1 MKNPQRSSL
10 PWSFERQ
17 VESAFDPTTWGQPK
31 PFEETQ
37 PIWPTDLSGKGL
49 LGEAN
54 RYPDDS
60 EYAGELVDNAMAAGY
75 GDELYDGLT
84 DLRDQIE
91 DEVREM
97 VYNRWDAPPHPEA
110 HYGEDELFNVWKN
123 GDIAGYDYEPPD
135 EDPPDWWDEDEE
147 MDGPWNPD
155 SDEPA
160 YHNFDAEYAQR
171 LLYENYDAWMDKAEE
186 EERND
191 HVDVPTLEAMRDR
204 WNFREPSRYA
214 TFKPP
219 EHWSQPDSSINMH
232 SVEHLPVRTLMGL
245 REFDRP
251 LTGDYVEALRQSI
264 AEHGVHSPVI
274 LNYNPDTQAVWVAEG
289 NHRIKLAD
297 ELGLDSIPARVMRWH
312 GKPAGPGR
320 YEDGTIGLG
329 GGRASIPYP
338 PDQFNYVPQDLKPSQ
353 IGIR

>member
-1 MKNPQRSSL
+1 
-10 PWSFERQ
+10 
-17 VESAFDPTTWGQPK
+17 
-31 PFEETQ
+31 
-37 PIWPTDLSGKGL
+37 
-49 LGEAN
+49 
-54 RYPDDS
+54 
-60 EYAGELVDNAMAAGY
+60 
-75 GDELYDGLT
+75 
-84 DLRDQIE
+84 
-91 DEVREM
+91 
-97 VYNRWDAPPHPEA
+97 
-110 HYGEDELFNVWKN
+110 
-123 GDIAGYDYEPPD
+123 
-135 EDPPDWWDEDEE
+135 
-147 MDGPWNPD
+147 
-155 SDEPA
+155 
-160 YHNFDAEYAQR
+160 
-171 LLYENYDAWMDKAEE
+171 
-186 EERND
+186 
-191 HVDVPTLEAMRDR
+191 
-204 WNFREPSRYA
+204 
-214 TFKPP
+214 
-219 EHWSQPDSSINMH
+219 
-232 SVEHLPVRTLMGL
+232 MGL